1 MEAADKRQSGHL
13 NSARSGHL
21 NLTATLSAPVKN
33 VLPFSRI
40 EMSCADIQS
49 SLLVLMPGVVRRL

>member
-21 NLTATLSAPVKN
+21 NLTATAFRSLGKYGR
-33 VLPFSRI
+33 VLR
-40 EMSCADIQS
+40 E
-49 SLLVLMPGVVRRL
+49 